1 MLGSRNKKCRLRD
14 TLKNILSSL
23 SPLGDKE
30 PRFDLK
36 YPGFIYKKILVH
48 KLQASSYRRAGGTQ
62 KVQAPG
68 VGGPIVHKQL
78 TGGWAHSSQATYPQV
93 IHRKDI

>member
-1 MLGSRNKKCRLRD
+1 MKLLQSY
-14 TLKNILSSL
+14 LKNKPSSQ
-23 SPLGDKE
+23 SPLGIVNHE
-30 PRFDLK
+30 FFL
-36 YPGFIYKKILVH
+36 KKIQL